1 LPVISEKNAIEKKAK
16 ELRQRLITMIY
27 KAQSGHPGG
36 SLSASDIVSALYFS
50 EMRIDPKNPSWPDRD
65 RFILSKGH
73 CCPVHYTA
81 LAMCGFF
88 PLEVL
93 DTLREFGS
101 ILQGHPDMTK
111 VPGIDMTT
119 GSLGQ
124 GLSTGVGMAIG
135 LKYDKST
142 ARVFV
147 VIGDGECDEGQIW
160 EAASAAAKYKLSNLV
175 AIIDANGLQNDGPC
189 EVVMPKQN
197 HADKWRA
204 FGWRVLEIDGHDMSQ
219 ILDALNSKAS
229 TSEEDKPLCIVAN
242 TVKGKYVSFMENVV
256 EWHGKAPNDVEYRR
270 AMEDL
275 S

>member
-1 LPVISEKNAIEKKAK
+1 LPVISEKNAIENKAK

-124 GLSTGVGMAIG
+124 GLSAGVGMAIG

-147 VIGDGECDEGQIW
+147 LIGDGESDEGQIW
-160 EAASAAAKYKLSNLV
+160 EAASAAAKYRLSNLV
-175 AIIDANGLQNDGPC
+175 ATIDANGLQNDGPC
-189 EVVMPKQN
+189 EVVMPKQS

-219 ILDALNSKAS
+219 ILDALNSKAH